1 MMKHVDITFGVLGF
15 LFSAFA
21 YYYTG
26 TFPEDMNGE
35 IGIAYFPR
43 IIIIGLGVC
52 CLLLAITAFIENSS
66 EKSEPF
72 NLKNKG
78 TQRAIIC
85 VAATVI
91 YSLIITTFGFL
102 ACTVFFLFFLMF
114 MLKERNYA
122 LMGTTS
128 VLITGVVFTI
138 FNLFLNI
145 TLPLGEIYGF

>member
-26 TFPEDMNGE
+26 TFPENMNGE

-43 IIIIGLGVC
+43 ITIIGLGVC
-52 CLLLAITAFIENSS
+52 CLLLAITAFINKST
-66 EKSEPF
+66 EKIEPF

-85 VAATVI
+85 VVATVI
-91 YSLIITTFGFL
+91 YSLIIITFGFL
-102 ACTVFFLFFLMF
+102 VCTVVFILFFIF
-114 MLKERNYA
+114 ILKEINY
-122 LMGTTS
+122 
-128 VLITGVVFTI
+128 
-138 FNLFLNI
+138 
-145 TLPLGEIYGF
+145 

>member
-1 MMKHVDITFGVLGF
+1 
-15 LFSAFA
+15 
-21 YYYTG
+21 
-26 TFPEDMNGE
+26 
-35 IGIAYFPR
+35 
-43 IIIIGLGVC
+43 VC
-52 CLLLAITAFIENSS
+52 CLLLAITAFINKST
-66 EKSEPF
+66 EKIEPF

-85 VAATVI
+85 VVATVI
-91 YSLIITTFGFL
+91 YSLIIITFGFL
-102 ACTVFFLFFLMF
+102 VCTVVFLFFLMF

-122 LMGTTS
+122 LMGTAS